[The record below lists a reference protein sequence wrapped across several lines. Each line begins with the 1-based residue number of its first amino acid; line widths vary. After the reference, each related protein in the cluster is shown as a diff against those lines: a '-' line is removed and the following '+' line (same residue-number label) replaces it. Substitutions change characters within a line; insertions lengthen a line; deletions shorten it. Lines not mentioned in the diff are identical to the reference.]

1 VTVPGNPR
9 RLTRDEERR
18 FEDLS
23 PFELKSQLTA
33 LATEARLEHRTE
45 LLDAGRGNPN
55 WIATEP
61 REAFF
66 VLGSF
71 AVAEARRTWDA
82 PGLAGL
88 PQADGI
94 ADRFRAWAKTE
105 AARPGIA
112 LLIAIVDYGMGFGFD
127 PDAWVYE
134 LVDGI
139 LGDHYP
145 GPDRMLV
152 HAEQVVR
159 EYLTAEMC
167 AREQPTVPFDLF
179 AVEGGTAAMCYIFD
193 SLAANCLL
201 KPGDT
206 VALMVPAFT
215 PYLEI
220 PRLDRYD
227 YEIVELYANA
237 HSDDGSPTW
246 QFPDDEIDKLAD
258 PKVRAL
264 FVVNPSNPPSVMLA
278 PATSERIAAIVAT
291 TNPGLIVVTD
301 DVYGTFVEGFCSL
314 MATIPH
320 NVIAVYSFSKY
331 FGATGWRLGVIA
343 VSQTNVCDA
352 KLSALPDA
360 DTKLLDRRYET
371 LAVEPRTIRFVDR
384 MVADSRQVALNHT
397 AGLSLPQQ
405 VQMTLFAASAILD
418 RDDRYKL
425 ATRAIIG
432 HRLERLYEGMGITL
446 DVDPLRAGYYAE
458 IDLQIWARQRYGMD
472 FADWLG
478 ANYEPVDP
486 LFRLACETCIVL
498 LPGAGFDGPAWS
510 VRVSLANLDDDAYY
524 TIGRQL
530 VAIFD
535 EYVAEW
541 RAAVGATKPPTAP

>member
-1 VTVPGNPR
+1 VPAPENPT
-9 RLTRDEERR
+9 RLTRDEERQL
-18 FEDLS
+18 EALS
-23 PFELKSQLTA
+23 PFELKSHLVE
-33 LATEARLEHRTE
+33 LATVARREHRTQ

-66 VLGSF
+66 VLGTF
-71 AVAEARRTWDA
+71 ALAEARRSGA
-82 PGLAGL
+82 AAGLAGV
-88 PQADGI
+88 PQEHGI
-94 ADRFRAWAKTE
+94 AERFRAWAE
-105 AARPGIA
+105 AEAGRAGVA
-112 LLIAIVDYGMGFGFD
+112 LLVAVVGYGIENGFD
-127 PDAWVYE
+127 ADAWIYE

-159 EYLTAEMC
+159 EYLTAEIC
-167 AREQPTVPFDLF
+167 ASERPAVPFDLF

-201 KPGDT
+201 KPDDT

-237 HSDDGSPTW
+237 RSDDGSPTW
-246 QFPDDEIDKLAD
+246 QFPDSEIDKLAD

-278 PATSERIAAIVAT
+278 PATSARIADIVAT
-291 TNPGLIVVTD
+291 ANPGLIVVTD

-314 MATIPH
+314 MATIPR

-343 VSQTNVCDA
+343 VSQANVFDA
-352 KLSALPDA
+352 KLDQLS
-360 DTKLLDRRYET
+360 DTDKQTLDRRYET

-405 VQMTLFAASAILD
+405 VQMTLFAASALID
-418 RDDRYKL
+418 RDDTYKL

-432 HRLERLYEGMGITL
+432 RRLTHLYEGMGIAL
-446 DVDPLRAGYYAE
+446 GDDPLRAGYYAE
-458 IDLQIWARQRYGMD
+458 IDLQIWARQRYGAD
-472 FADWLG
+472 FADWLA

-486 LFRLACETCIVL
+486 LFRLARQTCIVL

-510 VRVSLANLDDDAYY
+510 VRVSLANLEDDAYY

-541 RAAVGATKPPTAP
+541 RAAGNSKQPPLAP

>member
-1 VTVPGNPR
+1 MAEPDGSEKPT

-18 FEDLS
+18 LETLS
-23 PFELKSQLTA
+23 PFELKSHLIEM
-33 LATEARLEHRTE
+33 ATTARLEHRTP

-66 VLGSF
+66 ALGGF
-71 AVAEARRTWDA
+71 ALAEARRTWDT
-82 PGLAGL
+82 PGLAGMPEEL
-88 PQADGI
+88 GI
-94 ADRFRAWAKTE
+94 SERFRSWVGTE
-105 AARPGIA
+105 SARPGVA
-112 LLIAIVDYGMGFGFD
+112 PLVGIVDYGIARGFD
-127 PDAWVYE
+127 ADAWIYE

-139 LGDHYP
+139 IGDHYP

-152 HAEQVVR
+152 HAELVVR

-167 AREQPTVPFDLF
+167 ARVAPSVPFDLF

-193 SLAANCLL
+193 SLAANHLL
-201 KPGDT
+201 EPGNI

-220 PRLDRYD
+220 PRLDRYGF
-227 YEIVELYANA
+227 EIVELYANA

-246 QFPDDEIDKLAD
+246 QFPDSEIDKLAD
-258 PKVRAL
+258 PNVRAL

-278 PATSERIAAIVAT
+278 PATSARIAAIVAT
-291 TNPGLIVVTD
+291 TNPGLMVVTD

-314 MATIPH
+314 MATIPR

-343 VSQTNVCDA
+343 VSQDNVFDA
-352 KLSALPDA
+352 TLATLPEPVKHKLDH
-360 DTKLLDRRYET
+360 RYET
-371 LAVEPRTIRFVDR
+371 LSIEPRRIRFIDR

-405 VQMTLFAASAILD
+405 VQMALFAASALVD
-418 RDDRYKL
+418 HDDRYKL

-432 HRLERLYEGMGITL
+432 RRLTHLYEGMGIAL
-446 DVDPLRAGYYAE
+446 GVDPLRAGYYAE
-458 IDLQIWARQRYGMD
+458 IDLQIWARQRYGTG
-472 FADWLG
+472 FADWLA

-486 LFRLACETCIVL
+486 LFRLAQQTCIVL

-510 VRVSLANLDDDAYY
+510 VRVSLANLDDDAYV
-524 TIGRQL
+524 TIGEEL

-535 EYVAEW
+535 DYVAEW
-541 RAAVGATKPPTAP
+541 RASAPS